1 MRSSSLQETAAQLA
15 RTPATLSTWL
25 GDLPADVWHVPEAPN
40 AWSPFQVLVHLVH
53 AEDEDWIPRIEVVLA
68 KTGPRRF
75 TSFDREGGL
84 AKYGQQLPA
93 QLLDLFTTKRE
104 ASLARLKELQIG
116 SVDLSRTATHPEL
129 GEVTLAQ
136 LLECW
141 VTHDLAHIAQ
151 IARALV
157 RYHGAF
163 VGPWQAFFR
172 ILREAH

>member
-25 GDLPADVWHVPEAPN
+25 EDLPDDVWHLHEAPS
-40 AWSPFQVLVHLVH
+40 AWSPFEVLVHLVH
-53 AEDEDWIPRIEVVLA
+53 AEDEDWIPRIQIVLA
-68 KTGPRRF
+68 ETGPRRF
-75 TSFDREGGL
+75 SSFDRKGGV
-84 AKYGQQLPA
+84 AKYGQQRPA
-93 QLLDLFTTKRE
+93 QLLDLFATKRR
-104 ASLARLKELQIG
+104 ASLARLNELLIG
-116 SVDLSRTATHPEL
+116 SAELARTATHPEL

-172 ILREAH
+172 LLREDH